1 MNRAGSRTAAAV
13 LFVFAAFL
21 TYGTPTSAELASF
34 AEITGH
40 DAGDRIT
47 VHSEM
52 VDYVRYLDGHSDR
65 VSVVEQGK
73 SWEGRPLMLAIVT
86 SPENHARLDEIKGN
100 AKRLFDPR
108 LSSSEDAVA
117 IAENQPAIVYMGG
130 SIHGFE
136 LSGAEGVLKLLE
148 HLATRDDE
156 ETRAVLENVVV
167 LLDPML
173 NPDGRDAFARRNHE
187 SIGREAKS
195 QRDDWSNDYNSW
207 EGLQFRTGH
216 YFFDTNRDWWAH
228 TQNETRYRVPVIESW
243 HPQVVVD
250 LHEMSPDL
258 EFFFDPPAEPY
269 GAFFPDFAKDWYVRF
284 GQAYAQ
290 AFDQA
295 GFEYLTGELFNYL
308 YPGYTDSWGTYQGA
322 VGMLYEQ
329 GSTRGLA
336 LERADESVRS
346 LKNALDQQY
355 TAAWTAIRLAA
366 DQRRMLLT
374 DYYNAQ
380 RAAVADGR
388 QGTTRYLFGSS
399 GDPLLVAELVNLL
412 RRNGIEVGRLAADT
426 GLTGVRDRLG
436 KSVGDQTFA
445 AGTFVVE
452 AAQPHNRLVRVLLE
466 PDVPLP
472 KDFLLAARE
481 RIDRGESPRF
491 YDITA
496 WSLPLLFDV
505 AGYGIT
511 DSRGLEAEPVTGKWE
526 RQVSLPEGNPRYA
539 YLIDGSQA
547 ASISALIALK
557 EEGYRAAVTMKPTRI
572 AGQDMASG
580 TVVLRVGQND
590 ESLHQ
595 AVRNAAR
602 RFGVE
607 LLTVD
612 TGLAEAGYPSLGS
625 TKVMSVKTPKIA
637 LLSGDPIHG
646 YSFGW
651 AWYTLDQQY
660 QIPVTV
666 RRVRSLAGS
675 PIHDYNVFIL
685 PNTISAEQLAQQLG
699 EGGIQR
705 LQQWVRDGGSLVAIG
720 DSVDFVRKHLELS
733 ELRSWYE
740 QQESDRGGE
749 GQGGSEAPEPRRFV
763 APGAIVRVELDPEI
777 WLTAGYSE
785 DLPALVD
792 SSRIFLEP
800 EGPPNSGQRVV
811 GRYGKGD
818 YLLMSGY
825 LWPESRERLSGAVFA
840 YEERVGRGRVILFAE
855 DLNFRGY
862 WRGADRLFLN
872 AVALSPSA
880 P

>member
-1 MNRAGSRTAAAV
+1 MLTTGSWAT
-13 LFVFAAFL
+13 
-21 TYGTPTSAELASF
+21 AELASF

-40 DAGDRIT
+40 QAGDRIT
-47 VHSEM
+47 VHHEM
-52 VDYVRYLDGHSDR
+52 VDYVKYLGAHCGR

-86 SPENHARLDEIKGN
+86 SPDNHARLDAIKGN
-100 AKRLFDPR
+100 AARLFDPR
-108 LSSSEDAVA
+108 VTSPEEAASLARD
-117 IAENQPAIVYMGG
+117 QPAIVYMGG

-148 HLATRDDE
+148 HLATQDDA
-156 ETRAVLENVVV
+156 ETLAVLDGVVV

-187 SIGREAKS
+187 SIGREPKA
-195 QRDDWSNDYNSW
+195 QRDDWSNDYNYW

-228 TQNETRYRVPVIESW
+228 TQNETRYRVPVIGSW

-269 GAFFPDFAKDWYVRF
+269 GAFFPEFSKSWYARF
-284 GQAYAQ
+284 GQAYAE
-290 AFDQA
+290 AFDEA

-308 YPGYTDSWGTYQGA
+308 YPGYTDSWGSYQGA

-346 LKNALDQQY
+346 LSDALHQQY
-355 TAAWTAIRLAA
+355 TAAWAALRLVAGSR
-366 DQRRMLLT
+366 QEMLT
-374 DYYNAQ
+374 DYYRGL

-412 RRNGIEVGRLAADT
+412 RRNGIEVGRLTSET
-426 GLTGVRDRLG
+426 GLTGVRDRFG
-436 KSVGDQTFA
+436 KAVGEQTFPV
-445 AGTFVVE
+445 GTFVVE
-452 AAQPHNRLVRVLLE
+452 AAQPHNRLLRALME
-466 PDVPLP
+466 PDIPLP
-472 KDFLLAARE
+472 KDFLDQARA

-505 AGYGIT
+505 AGSGTT
-511 DSRGLEAEPVTGKWE
+511 DSRSLEVDPVTGPWHRE
-526 RQVSLPEGNPRYA
+526 LILPEGNPRYA
-539 YLIDGSQA
+539 YLIDGTQA
-547 ASISALIALK
+547 ASMSALMALR
-557 EEGYRAAVTMKPTRI
+557 EDGFRAAVTLKPTRI
-572 AGQDMASG
+572 AGQQLASG
-580 TVVLRVGQND
+580 SVVLRVGQNG
-590 ESLHQ
+590 EELHQ
-595 AVRNAAR
+595 AVRDTAR
-602 RFGVE
+602 RFEVE
-607 LLTVD
+607 LLAVD

-625 TKVMSVKTPKIA
+625 TEVLPVKTPRIA
-637 LLSGDPIHG
+637 MLAGFPVHG

-651 AWYTLDQQY
+651 AWYALDRQY
-660 QIPVTV
+660 QIPITV
-666 RRVRSLAGS
+666 RRVRSLATT
-675 PIHDYNVFIL
+675 PIHDFNVFII
-685 PNTISAEQLAQQLG
+685 PHTFSADQLAQHLG

-705 LQQWVRDGGSLVAIG
+705 LQQWVRDGGSLIAIG
-720 DSVDFVRKHLELS
+720 NSVDLVRQHLELS
-733 ELRSWYE
+733 NVRSWYDE
-740 QQESDRGGE
+740 QKANGGGE
-749 GQGGSEAPEPRRFV
+749 GPATAEAPEPRRFDV
-763 APGAIVRVELDPEI
+763 PGAIVRVELDKEM

-792 SSRIFLEP
+792 SSRIYLEP
-800 EGPPNSGQRVV
+800 EGPPDAGQRVA
-811 GRYGKGD
+811 GRYGMGD
-818 YLLMSGY
+818 YLLMAGF

-840 YEERVGRGRVILFAE
+840 YEERVDRGRVILFAE
-855 DLNFRGY
+855 DVNFRGY

-872 AVALSPSA
+872 AVVLSPSA